1 MEYFKYEFHESDDFF
16 SHVNSSFFELN
27 HQFGNTL
34 YNERLR
40 IIWRICSRARNADI
54 ERKSGISGLGND
66 VFWRFKA
73 YA

>member
-1 MEYFKYEFHESDDFF
+1 MEYVKYEFHESGDLF

-27 HQFGNTL
+27 HQFRNTL

-40 IIWRICSRARNADI
+40 IIWRICSRARNSDT
-54 ERKSGISGLGND
+54 ERKGGISGLGSD